1 MGRKKKVPTV
11 EDFPDLTEL
20 MVRCAMRD
28 QHAITAVG
36 VFVEGVLRGRFG
48 KLLEIYFRGKE
59 SEIVSRGK
67 SDLTHSQF
75 YMGMVSAIKEIQL
88 DLEQF
93 VLDKDKLNEP
103 VIEGDNLQS

>member
-20 MVRCAMRD
+20 MVQCAMREPSS
-28 QHAITAVG
+28 ITAVG
-36 VFVEGVLRGRFG
+36 HFVEGVLKGRFG

-59 SEIVSRGK
+59 SEIVNRGK

-93 VLDKDKLNEP
+93 VLDKDKLNERIP
-103 VIEGDNLQS
+103 DEQSVE